1 MFHIARSAIDC
12 RWSAVAYRRL
22 VLESHTIWED
32 PTYKRTKA
40 PALVT
45 RRPAPPSGTTR
56 AYLGHYASSRRREA
70 LADTPAGYAAAL
82 GA

>member
-1 MFHIARSAIDC
+1 MCVRVTAMFRIARSAIDC

-40 PALVT
+40 PALV
-45 RRPAPPSGTTR
+45 PAAPR
-56 AYLGHYASSRRREA
+56 LQ
-70 LADTPAGYAAAL
+70 AAL
-82 GA
+82 LART